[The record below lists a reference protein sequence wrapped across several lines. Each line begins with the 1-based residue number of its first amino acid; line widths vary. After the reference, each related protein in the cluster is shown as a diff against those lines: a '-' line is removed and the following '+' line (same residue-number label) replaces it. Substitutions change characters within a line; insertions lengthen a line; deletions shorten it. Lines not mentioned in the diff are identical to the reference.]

1 MAADCIVTGRTT
13 TPAGTWNARRP
24 AGRLAREARRH
35 RGLPARAARGAGR
48 RGPHRDAHRRPG
60 RTPRRAAR
68 RPAPV
73 RCSRPRWP
81 PTRTRPSR
89 GAVAR
94 TELLTVIDYSRPSTE
109 PRLWVLDLEAGR
121 VLYRE
126 LVAHGQN
133 SGHNLTERF
142 SNAEGS
148 HMTSLGLFVTA
159 DPYVGRNGYSLR
171 LHGLDRGV
179 NDNAFDRAIVVHGAP
194 YVSRDTARKLGRL
207 GRSHGCPAVRAEV
220 ARALI
225 DTISG
230 GSVIFAYGPSARI
243 AAARPDWP
251 GRRMAT
257 SARGESA
264 PRRRRQS

>member
-1 MAADCIVTGRTT
+1 M
-13 TPAGTWNARRP
+13 
-24 AGRLAREARRH
+24 
-35 RGLPARAARGAGR
+35 
-48 RGPHRDAHRRPG
+48 
-60 RTPRRAAR
+60 RRAAIAACLLGLLAAPVAEARTAARTAALVEHLAGLPDGPR
-68 RPAPV
+68 RPVLEAALAAYEDA
-73 RCSRPRWP
+73 
-81 PTRTRPSR
+81 TSR
-89 GAVAR
+89 GVVAR

-109 PRLWVLDLEAGR
+109 PRLWVLDLETGR

-194 YVSRDTARKLGRL
+194 GRQPRHCPQARTARTQPRL
-207 GRSHGCPAVRAEV
+207 PGGARRGRSRAHRHHQRRFGDLRLRTAGQRLPPHHLTV
-220 ARALI
+220 FGR
-225 DTISG
+225 
-230 GSVIFAYGPSARI
+230 
-243 AAARPDWP
+243 RPDVP
-251 GRRMAT
+251 AGC
-257 SARGESA
+257 
-264 PRRRRQS
+264 

>member
-1 MAADCIVTGRTT
+1 M
-13 TPAGTWNARRP
+13 
-24 AGRLAREARRH
+24 
-35 RGLPARAARGAGR
+35 
-48 RGPHRDAHRRPG
+48 
-60 RTPRRAAR
+60 
-68 RPAPV
+68 
-73 RCSRPRWP
+73 
-81 PTRTRPSR
+81 
-89 GAVAR
+89 
-94 TELLTVIDYSRPSTE
+94 
-109 PRLWVLDLEAGR
+109 LDLEAGR

-194 YVSRDTARKLGRL
+194 YVSRTGRAKLGRL

-220 ARALI
+220 ARRAHRH
-225 DTISG
+225 DQRRH
-230 GSVIFAYGPSARI
+230 VIFAYGAPMK
-243 AAARPDWP
+243 
-251 GRRMAT
+251 GRRT
-257 SARGESA
+257 T
-264 PRRRRQS
+264 

>member
-1 MAADCIVTGRTT
+1 M
-13 TPAGTWNARRP
+13 
-24 AGRLAREARRH
+24 
-35 RGLPARAARGAGR
+35 
-48 RGPHRDAHRRPG
+48 
-60 RTPRRAAR
+60 RRAAIAACLLGLLAAPAAEARTLTRTAALVEHLAGLPDGPR
-68 RPAPV
+68 RPVLEAALAAYEDA
-73 RCSRPRWP
+73 
-81 PTRTRPSR
+81 TSR
-89 GAVAR
+89 GVVAR

-109 PRLWVLDLEAGR
+109 PRLWVLDLETGR

-230 GSVIFAYGPSARI
+230 GSVIFAYGPPAK
-243 AAARPDWP
+243 D
-251 GRRMAT
+251 
-257 SARGESA
+257 
-264 PRRRRQS
+264 RRRTT